1 MPNNDHLN
9 DNNGNGGLNGRFAGG
24 TNKPGGRHVEEDGSE
39 GPDHLKGTNEADTM
53 DGKGGDDVIVGRGG
67 DDMLA
72 GGLGNDTFSH
82 SGVGAGTDED
92 PGDGFDTVTDFEL
105 STETEGVWEIADRVE
120 FDSENFDFSAVDGDG
135 VVTGA
140 ELLAYIQVVDG
151 VIQVDLDGVG
161 GVSAFEDVVDTSAG
175 ATDDGVAVEVDGNT
189 YVWSADAWV
198 EA

>member
-9 DNNGNGGLNGRFAGG
+9 DNNGKGGLNGRFANGI
-24 TNKPGGRHVEEDGSE
+24 NEPGGRHVEEDGSA
-39 GPDHLKGTNEADTM
+39 GADHLKGTSEADII
-53 DGKGGDDVIVGRGG
+53 DGMGGDDVIVGRGG
-67 DDMLA
+67 DDMLT
-72 GGLGNDTFSH
+72 GGEGNDTFSH

-105 STETEGVWEIADRVE
+105 STESEGVWEIADRVE

-135 VVTGA
+135 VITGA

-151 VIQVDLDGVG
+151 VIQVDLDGAGV
-161 GVSAFEDVVDTSAG
+161 VSAFEDVVDTSAG
-175 ATDDGVAVEVDGNT
+175 ASDDGVAVEVNGDT
-189 YVWSADAWV
+189 YVWSNDAWV